1 MKDTVLYYVLGN
13 KLMNLHKEKENC
25 VIYKSEY
32 QWFKKQCG
40 DVAHLT
46 KSLASQI
53 SSREGQIF
61 LQQLKSWLQ

>member
-1 MKDTVLYYVLGN
+1 
-13 KLMNLHKEKENC
+13 MNLHKEKENC

-53 SSREGQIF
+53 SSRVGQIF